1 MDIQE
6 DAAQEEKR
14 MIILHI
20 ASINFDP
27 FSGVCVVMPQYLLE
41 QEKLGHQVALYNSK
55 DSKTDAPVYQI
66 PHMDNFDIEKMPEPF
81 NRPDLVVFQECY
93 RKEHLGVGKQLE
105 KKGIPYI
112 IIPHG
117 ELRKEAQKEKRLKK
131 AAANLLLF
139 NRFTDKALALQ
150 CLSKEEYDATDFG
163 KKKFI
168 ATNGVAMPQK
178 RKTEFSETGLKMLY
192 IGRLDAHVKGLD
204 ILLEAVRKCLDLLKS
219 NSVTLDIYGPDY
231 AGRYAHMEELISSLG
246 VGEVVTLHHEIVGED
261 KVNKLLESDIFV
273 QTSRH
278 EGMPGGILEALS
290 YGLPCLVSR
299 GTNLGEKIRDN
310 GCGWMAEND
319 ADSVAE
325 SIRRVIEERDTLGD
339 KSVKAS
345 AFVADNYSWNVIMKE
360 TIASYQ
366 KLLEENN
373 ASGPQK

>member
-6 DAAQEEKR
+6 DASQEERK

-20 ASINFDP
+20 ASIVFDP
-27 FSGVCVVMPQYLLE
+27 FSGVCGVIPQYLIE
-41 QEKLGHQVALYNSK
+41 QAKLGHQVALYNSR
-55 DSKTDAPVYQI
+55 DSKTDSRVYQI
-66 PHMDNFDIEKMPEPF
+66 PCMDPFDIDKMPEPF
-81 NRPDLVVFQECY
+81 NKPDLVVFQECY
-93 RKEHLGVGKQLE
+93 RKEHLGIGKHLE

-117 ELRKEAQKEKRLKK
+117 ELRREAQKEKRLKK
-131 AAANLLLF
+131 VTANLLLF
-139 NRFTDKALALQ
+139 NRFTDRALALQ

-163 KKKFI
+163 KRKII

-178 RKTEFSETGLKMLY
+178 KKTSFSEEGLKLLY

-204 ILLEAVRKCLDLLKS
+204 ILLEAVRKCLETMKS
-219 NSVTLDIYGPDY
+219 NNVTLDIYGPDY
-231 AGRYAHMEELISSLG
+231 AGRYANMENLIGSLG
-246 VGEVVTLHHEIVGED
+246 VGEVVTLHHEITGAD
-261 KVNKLLESDIFV
+261 KENKLLESDVFV

-310 GCGWMAEND
+310 DCGWMAEND
-319 ADSVAE
+319 SDSVADC
-325 SIRRVIEERDTLGD
+325 IRRVIEERNTFKT
-339 KSVKAS
+339 KSVNAS
-345 AFVADNYSWNVIMKE
+345 AFVSDNFSWDVIMKD

-366 KLLEENN
+366 KLLEERK
-373 ASGPQK
+373 A

>member
-1 MDIQE
+1 
-6 DAAQEEKR
+6 
-14 MIILHI
+14 
-20 ASINFDP
+20 
-27 FSGVCVVMPQYLLE
+27 
-41 QEKLGHQVALYNSK
+41 
-55 DSKTDAPVYQI
+55 
-66 PHMDNFDIEKMPEPF
+66 
-81 NRPDLVVFQECY
+81 
-93 RKEHLGVGKQLE
+93 
-105 KKGIPYI
+105 
-112 IIPHG
+112 
-117 ELRKEAQKEKRLKK
+117 
-131 AAANLLLF
+131 
-139 NRFTDKALALQ
+139 
-150 CLSKEEYDATDFG
+150 
-163 KKKFI
+163 
-168 ATNGVAMPQK
+168 
-178 RKTEFSETGLKMLY
+178 
-192 IGRLDAHVKGLD
+192 
-204 ILLEAVRKCLDLLKS
+204 
-219 NSVTLDIYGPDY
+219 
-231 AGRYAHMEELISSLG
+231 MEELISSLG

-325 SIRRVIEERDTLGD
+325 SIRRVIEEKDTLGD

-373 ASGPQK
+373 ASGLQK